1 MLISVCLISTF
12 IIIIIIYFFY
22 ICTRFLLS
30 GLGPEAYVAL
40 LLVNTHFLFFILK
53 ICVLTGIFLL
63 FFLNFI
69 ARIEDLSNQARQ
81 TESLR
86 PRVLFCSGWPGS

>member
-1 MLISVCLISTF
+1 MSTF
-12 IIIIIIYFFY
+12 IINFFY

-30 GLGPEAYVAL
+30 GLGTKVYVAL
-40 LLVNTHFLFFILK
+40 LLVNTHFFFK
-53 ICVLTGIFLL
+53 IYVITGIFLL

-69 ARIEDLSNQARQ
+69 ARIEDLSNQACQ
-81 TESLR
+81 IESLR

>member
-1 MLISVCLISTF
+1 MSTF
-12 IIIIIIYFFY
+12 IIIIFLY
-22 ICTRFLLS
+22 IRFLLS

-40 LLVNTHFLFFILK
+40 LLVNTHFFFLK

-81 TESLR
+81 IESLR
-86 PRVLFCSGWPGS
+86 PRVLFCSSWPGS

>member
-1 MLISVCLISTF
+1 MSTF
-12 IIIIIIYFFY
+12 IIIIFFIY
-22 ICTRFLLS
+22 TRFLLS

-40 LLVNTHFLFFILK
+40 LLINTHYFYFIFLK
-53 ICVLTGIFLL
+53 IWVLTGIFLL

>member
-1 MLISVCLISTF
+1 MSTF
-12 IIIIIIYFFY
+12 IIIIIFY
-22 ICTRFLLS
+22 IRFLLL

-40 LLVNTHFLFFILK
+40 FLINTLFFFKDLRSHWD
-53 ICVLTGIFLL
+53 TLL

-81 TESLR
+81 IESLR

>member
-1 MLISVCLISTF
+1 MSTF
-12 IIIIIIYFFY
+12 IIIFY
-22 ICTRFLLS
+22 IYTFS
-30 GLGPEAYVAL
+30 FVLGSKAYVAL
-40 LLVNTHFLFFILK
+40 PLVNTLFFFLK

-81 TESLR
+81 IESLR